1 MDAMLLNDDAP
12 RGRGRGHACFPK
24 SVPDAVTSAQRIES
38 DPPTGTLPWPRIIL
52 VDSDPTR
59 ARRRR
64 IALTRCGF
72 PAVDVVH
79 DVDEVDEAVNRC
91 GQQRLALVVLTAA
104 ADSAPVIAALRAAGC
119 AQILAISPTREVGRI
134 ISAVGAGA
142 TGVMITPGRV
152 DSTGSAS
159 GIELSSL
166 QIAIIELVAQGR
178 SNHAIGEELGLPES
192 TVKNHLIKIGCKF
205 YAGDRAH
212 RRAQPARR
220 RHRLT
225 RSVQ

>member
-1 MDAMLLNDDAP
+1 
-12 RGRGRGHACFPK
+12 
-24 SVPDAVTSAQRIES
+24 VTSARRAES
-38 DPPTGTLPWPRIIL
+38 DPPIGTLSWPWIIL

-79 DVDEVDEAVNRC
+79 DVDEVDETVNRC
-91 GQQRLALVVLTAA
+91 GQQRLALVVLAA
-104 ADSAPVIAALRAAGC
+104 DADSAPVIALRAAGC
-119 AQILAISPTREVGRI
+119 AQIVAISPTREVGRI

-142 TGVMITPGRV
+142 TGVMITSGKV

-192 TVKNHLIKIGCKF
+192 TVKNQLIKIGCKF
-205 YAGDRAH
+205 HAGDRATIVALSL
-212 RRAQPARR
+212 RAG
-220 RHRLT
+220 
-225 RSVQ
+225 VID

>member
-12 RGRGRGHACFPK
+12 RGRGRGHACSD
-24 SVPDAVTSAQRIES
+24 SVLIAVTSAQRIES

-79 DVDEVDEAVNRC
+79 DVDEVDEAVNRS
-91 GQQRLALVVLTAA
+91 GQQRLALVVLAA
-104 ADSAPVIAALRAAGC
+104 
-119 AQILAISPTREVGRI
+119 
-134 ISAVGAGA
+134 GAGA
-142 TGVMITPGRV
+142 TGVMITVGKV

-178 SNHAIGEELGLPES
+178 PNHAIGEELDLPES
-192 TVKNHLIKIGCKF
+192 TVKNNLIKIGCKF
-205 YAGDRAH
+205 HAADRAH
-212 RRAQPARR
+212 IVALSLRAG
-220 RHRLT
+220 
-225 RSVQ
+225 VIN

>member
-12 RGRGRGHACFPK
+12 RGRGHACSD
-24 SVPDAVTSAQRIES
+24 SVPIAVTSTRRAES
-38 DPPTGTLPWPRIIL
+38 DSPIGALSWPWIIL

-64 IALTRCGF
+64 VALNRCGF

-79 DVDEVDEAVNRC
+79 DVDEVNETVNRSA
-91 GQQRLALVVLTAA
+91 QQRLALVVLAA
-104 ADSAPVIAALRAAGC
+104 GADSAPVIALRAAGC
-119 AQILAISPTREVGRI
+119 ARIVAISPTREVGRI

-142 TGVMITPGRV
+142 TGVMITSGKV

-166 QIAIIELVAQGR
+166 QIEIVELVAQGR

-192 TVKNHLIKIGCKF
+192 TVKNQLIKIGCKF
-205 YAGDRAH
+205 HAGDRAH
-212 RRAQPARR
+212 IVALSLRAG
-220 RHRLT
+220 
-225 RSVQ
+225 VID

>member
-24 SVPDAVTSAQRIES
+24 SVPDAVTSARRAEA
-38 DPPTGTLPWPRIIL
+38 DPPIGALSWPWVIL

-79 DVDEVDEAVNRC
+79 DADEVDETVNRSV
-91 GQQRLALVVLTAA
+91 QKHLALVVLAA
-104 ADSAPVIAALRAAGC
+104 GADSALVIAALRAAGC
-119 AQILAISPTREVGRI
+119 ARIVAISPTREVGRI
-134 ISAVGAGA
+134 IRAVGAGA
-142 TGVMITPGRV
+142 TGVMITAGKV

-192 TVKNHLIKIGCKF
+192 TVKTI
-205 YAGDRAH
+205 
-212 RRAQPARR
+212 
-220 RHRLT
+220 
-225 RSVQ
+225 

>member
-12 RGRGRGHACFPK
+12 RARGRGHACFPK
-24 SVPDAVTSAQRIES
+24 SVPDAVTSAQRGEA
-38 DPPTGTLPWPRIIL
+38 DPPTGASSWPWIIL

-79 DVDEVDEAVNRC
+79 DADEVNETVNRS
-91 GQQRLALVVLTAA
+91 GQKHLALVVLAA
-104 ADSAPVIAALRAAGC
+104 DADSAPVIAALRATGC
-119 AQILAISPTREVGRI
+119 ARILAISPTREVGRI

-142 TGVMITPGRV
+142 TGVMITAGKV

-166 QIAIIELVAQGR
+166 QIAIIELVAQGK

-192 TVKNHLIKIGCKF
+192 TVKNNLIKIGCKF
-205 YAGDRAH
+205 HAADRAH
-212 RRAQPARR
+212 IVALSLRAG
-220 RHRLT
+220 
-225 RSVQ
+225 VIN

>member
-12 RGRGRGHACFPK
+12 RGRGRGRGHACADC
-24 SVPDAVTSAQRIES
+24 VPTAVTSARRAES
-38 DPPTGTLPWPRIIL
+38 DPPIGTLSWPWIIL

-72 PAVDVVH
+72 PAVDVVR
-79 DVDEVDEAVNRC
+79 DVDEVDETVNRC
-91 GQQRLALVVLTAA
+91 GQQRLALVVLAA
-104 ADSAPVIAALRAAGC
+104 GADSAPAIAALRAAGC
-119 AQILAISPTREVGRI
+119 ARIVAISPTREVGRI

-142 TGVMITPGRV
+142 TGVMITSGKV

-159 GIELSSL
+159 GIELSS
-166 QIAIIELVAQGR
+166 QIEIVELVAQGR

-192 TVKNHLIKIGCKF
+192 TVKNQLIKIGCKF
-205 YAGDRAH
+205 HAGDRAH
-212 RRAQPARR
+212 IVALSLRAG
-220 RHRLT
+220 
-225 RSVQ
+225 VID

>member
-1 MDAMLLNDDAP
+1 MRSD
-12 RGRGRGHACFPK
+12 
-24 SVPDAVTSAQRIES
+24 SVPTAVTSARRIES
-38 DPPTGTLPWPRIIL
+38 DPPTGTSSWPWIIL

-59 ARRRR
+59 ARRRQ

-79 DVDEVDEAVNRC
+79 DVDEVDETVNRS
-91 GQQRLALVVLTAA
+91 GQQRLALVVLAA
-104 ADSAPVIAALRAAGC
+104 GADSAPVIALRAAGC
-119 AQILAISPTREVGRI
+119 ARIVAISPTREVGRI

-142 TGVMITPGRV
+142 TGVMITSGKV

-166 QIAIIELVAQGR
+166 QIEIVELVAQGR

-192 TVKNHLIKIGCKF
+192 TVKNQLIKIGCKF
-205 YAGDRAH
+205 HAGDRAH
-212 RRAQPARR
+212 IVALSLRAG
-220 RHRLT
+220 
-225 RSVQ
+225 VID

>member
-1 MDAMLLNDDAP
+1 MRSESA
-12 RGRGRGHACFPK
+12 RT
-24 SVPDAVTSAQRIES
+24 AVTSAQRIES
-38 DPPTGTLPWPRIIL
+38 DPPIGTLPWPRIIL

-79 DVDEVDEAVNRC
+79 DVDEVNEAVNRC

-119 AQILAISPTREVGRI
+119 APILAISPTPEVGGI
-134 ISAVGAGA
+134 IRAVGAGA
-142 TGVMITPGRV
+142 TGVMITPGKV

-166 QIAIIELVAQGR
+166 QIAIIELLAQGR
-178 SNHAIGEELGLPES
+178 TNHAIGEELGLPES
-192 TVKNHLIKIGCKF
+192 TVKNQLIKIGCKF

-212 RRAQPARR
+212 IVALSLRAG
-220 RHRLT
+220 
-225 RSVQ
+225 VIV

>member
-1 MDAMLLNDDAP
+1 MLLNDDAP
-12 RGRGRGHACFPK
+12 RGRGHACSD
-24 SVPDAVTSAQRIES
+24 SVLIAVTSARRAES
-38 DPPTGTLPWPRIIL
+38 DPPIGTLPWPRVIL

-91 GQQRLALVVLTAA
+91 GHQRLALVVLAAA

-119 AQILAISPTREVGRI
+119 AQIVAISPTREVGGI
-134 ISAVGAGA
+134 IRAVGSGA
-142 TGVMITPGRV
+142 TGVMITSGKV
-152 DSTGSAS
+152 DSTGSAC
-159 GIELSSL
+159 GIELSAL
-166 QIAIIELVAQGR
+166 QIAIVELVAQGR

-192 TVKNHLIKIGCKF
+192 TVKNHLSKIGCKF
-205 YAGDRAH
+205 HAADRAH
-212 RRAQPARR
+212 IVALGLRAG
-220 RHRLT
+220 
-225 RSVQ
+225 VIV

>member
-12 RGRGRGHACFPK
+12 RGRGRGHACSD
-24 SVPDAVTSAQRIES
+24 SVPIAVTSAQRAES
-38 DPPTGTLPWPRIIL
+38 DSPIGALSWPRIIL

-64 IALTRCGF
+64 TALTRCGF

-79 DVDEVDEAVNRC
+79 DVDEVNETVNRSA
-91 GQQRLALVVLTAA
+91 QQRLALVVLAA
-104 ADSAPVIAALRAAGC
+104 GADSAPVISALRAAGC
-119 AQILAISPTREVGRI
+119 APILAISPTREVGRI

-142 TGVMITPGRV
+142 TGVMITSGKV

-178 SNHAIGEELGLPES
+178 TNHAIGEELGLPES
-192 TVKNHLIKIGCKF
+192 TVKNQLIKIGCKF
-205 YAGDRAH
+205 HAADRAH
-212 RRAQPARR
+212 IVALGLRAG
-220 RHRLT
+220 
-225 RSVQ
+225 VIV